1 MASTHTIRDTL
12 AQLTR
17 QGELYSKS
25 DDGTIRCFAC
35 GHRCKILPGREGV
48 CKIRFNDA
56 GVLRVPYGY
65 VGGLAADPI
74 EKKPFFHVL
83 PGSTALS
90 FGMLG
95 CDYHC
100 AYCQNWYSSQSLR
113 DPMAGAEPQRISAE
127 QIVGMALER
136 HIPIITSTYNEPLI
150 TTEWAVE
157 IFKLAKPFGI
167 RCSYVSNGNGTPEVL
182 EYLRPYIDFF
192 KIDLKGFR
200 QKNYQQ
206 LGGRLETVLDTIRQL
221 IRMGVWVEVV
231 TLVVPGFNDE
241 PEELADIAGFLA
253 SVSVDIPWHVTAF
266 HEDYKMTDPPRTSA
280 ALLHRAAEIGYEKG
294 LHFVYAGNLPGQT
307 GRLEDTRCPG
317 CGTTVI
323 QRTGFT
329 VGANILI
336 NGHCPKCGLRIAGVW
351 GE

>member
-1 MASTHTIRDTL
+1 LASTPTL
-12 AQLTR
+12 RESLHQLTR
-17 QGELYSKS
+17 PGELYVKAEN
-25 DDGTIRCFAC
+25 GTVHCYAC
-35 GHRCKILPGREGV
+35 GHRCKILPGREGI
-48 CKIRFNDA
+48 CKVRFNTG
-56 GVLRVPYGY
+56 GVLMVPHEY
-65 VGGLAADPI
+65 VSGLAIDPI

-83 PGSTALS
+83 PGTSALS

-113 DPMAGAEPQRISAE
+113 DPMASAEPRRITAE
-127 QIVGMALER
+127 QIVGLALEE
-136 HIPIITSTYNEPLI
+136 HIPVITSTYNEPLI

-157 IFKLAKPFGI
+157 VFKLAKSYGI
-167 RCSYVSNGNGTPEVL
+167 RCSYVSNGNATPEVL
-182 EYLRPYIDFF
+182 DYLRPYIDCY
-192 KIDLKGFR
+192 KIDLKSFR

-206 LGGRLETVLDTIRQL
+206 LGGRLENVLDSIKRL
-221 IRMGVWVEVV
+221 REMGVWVEVV

-266 HEDYKMTDPPRTSA
+266 HEDYKMTDPPRTSP
-280 ALLHRAAEIGYEKG
+280 LLLRRAAEIGGEKG

-307 GRLEDTRCPG
+307 GRLEDTRCPE

-323 QRTGFT
+323 ERSGFS
-329 VGANILI
+329 VKANRLI
-336 NGHCPKCGLRIAGVW
+336 EGHCPGCAVAIPGLW
-351 GE
+351 EK

>member
-1 MASTHTIRDTL
+1 MASTHTLRDRL
-12 AQLTR
+12 AELTR
-17 QGELYSKS
+17 RGELYSKS
-25 DDGTIRCFAC
+25 DEGTIHCFAC
-35 GHRCKILPGREGV
+35 GHRCKILPGREGI
-48 CKIRFNDA
+48 CKIRFNDG
-56 GVLRVPYGY
+56 GVLKVPYGY
-65 VGGLAADPI
+65 VSGLAADPI

-113 DPMAGAEPQRISAE
+113 DPMAGAEPQRITAE

-157 IFKLAKPFGI
+157 IFKLAKPYGI

-192 KIDLKGFR
+192 KIDLKSFR

-206 LGGRLETVLDTIRQL
+206 LGGTLDAVLDTIKQL
-221 IRMGVWVEVV
+221 KRMGVWVEVV

-253 SVSVDIPWHVTAF
+253 SVSADIPWHVTAF
-266 HEDYKMTDPPRTSA
+266 HEDYKMTDPPGTSA
-280 ALLHRAAEIGYEKG
+280 TLLQRAAEIGYEKG

-323 QRTGFT
+323 QRTGYS
-329 VGANILI
+329 VGANVLI
-336 NGHCPKCGLRIAGVW
+336 GGHCPKCGLRIAGVW
-351 GE
+351 EK

>member
-1 MASTHTIRDTL
+1 MASPHTIRDTL
-12 AQLTR
+12 AQLAR
-17 QGELYSKS
+17 QGELHSRAE
-25 DDGTIRCFAC
+25 DGTIHCFAC
-35 GHRCKILPGREGV
+35 GHRCRILPGREGI
-48 CKIRFNDA
+48 CKVRFNDG
-56 GVLRVPYGY
+56 GVLKVPYGY

-100 AYCQNWYSSQSLR
+100 SYCQNWYSSQSLR

-127 QIVGMALER
+127 QVVGIALER
-136 HIPIITSTYNEPLI
+136 HIPVITSTYNEPLI

-157 IFKLAKPFGI
+157 IFKLAKPYGI

-192 KIDLKGFR
+192 KIDLKSFR

-206 LGGRLETVLDTIRQL
+206 LGGKLDAVLDTIKRLKQ
-221 IRMGVWVEVV
+221 MGVWVEVV

-253 SVSVDIPWHVTAF
+253 SVSADIPWHVTAF
-266 HEDYKMTDPPRTSA
+266 HEDYKMTDPPPTSA
-280 ALLHRAAEIGYEKG
+280 TLLHRAAEIGYEKG

-317 CGTTVI
+317 CGATVI
-323 QRTGFT
+323 QRTGFS
-329 VGANILI
+329 VGANRLTG
-336 NGHCPKCGLRIAGVW
+336 GHCPDCSLPIPGVW
-351 GE
+351 K